1 MAELSKS
8 LRKCL
13 SVAISFVV
21 YSKPITKKHIA
32 GMLLFVASVWLES
45 SGHQVQKADEGS
57 PNRAL
62 FRKFKA
68 FLGYAFVG
76 LGMALVLIAWFDVC
90 TLFAALLCFCS
101 MVVELQVLLCN
112 M

>member
-1 MAELSKS
+1 
-8 LRKCL
+8 
-13 SVAISFVV
+13 
-21 YSKPITKKHIA
+21 
-32 GMLLFVASVWLES
+32 MLLFVASVWLES

-76 LGMALVLIAWFDVC
+76 LGMALVLIAWFDVAT
-90 TLFAALLCFCS
+90 TLPILVSDIARATSLR
-101 MVVELQVLLCN
+101 EQIPEGGH
-112 M
+112 